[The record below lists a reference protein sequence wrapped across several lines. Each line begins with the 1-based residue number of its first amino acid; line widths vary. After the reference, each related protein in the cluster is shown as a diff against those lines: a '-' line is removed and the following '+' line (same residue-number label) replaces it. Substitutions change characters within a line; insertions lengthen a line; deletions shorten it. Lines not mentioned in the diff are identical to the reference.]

1 MYEGRRIVPY
11 LMERFITIF
20 SRGLGLAGG
29 VLPPHPSQPLVV
41 GAQES
46 IQSIITGFTIRPILY
61 SQQFSQTYMY
71 IFANG

>member
-1 MYEGRRIVPY
+1 MYEVRRIVPY

-46 IQSIITGFTIRPILY
+46 I
-61 SQQFSQTYMY
+61 
-71 IFANG
+71 